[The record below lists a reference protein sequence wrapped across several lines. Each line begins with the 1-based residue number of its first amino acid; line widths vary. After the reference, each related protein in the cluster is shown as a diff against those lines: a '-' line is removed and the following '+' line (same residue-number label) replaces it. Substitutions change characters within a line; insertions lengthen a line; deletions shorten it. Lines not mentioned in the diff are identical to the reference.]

1 MELSVQGQAELPS
14 HTQPCDF
21 QVDLSGD
28 EKISG
33 CWGREAHGPR
43 SPLPGRL
50 RNWAAA
56 WRGWKQLPL
65 KWEVMIRQGPGAA
78 A

>member
-28 EKISG
+28 EKIRG
-33 CWGREAHGPR
+33 CWGREANGPR

-65 KWEVMIRQGPGAA
+65 KWEVMIRQGPRAA